1 MPFVIVER
9 KNVMD
14 SDKPKNSYL
23 PRSWGSGREEK
34 KTDNIP
40 IPDEEVDAQENIK
53 LRSEPPT
60 RVLESSDLVTIDN
73 RNNISEDDSDR
84 EIDEYEPIKAQIL
97 ETPIKTSPVRQV
109 SVSDIDSASN
119 FSSDTEADTE
129 LTQISPEP
137 DISPDPS
144 AQSYRTEDKRSRRI
158 KINIVGVRFGYA
170 CKIYRFDAGDLELKS
185 DDWVIVK
192 TEKGLGLGRVA
203 LPPSVHEI
211 DSSQLDGLRKVIRKA
226 GKVDFD
232 QKGRLAQKEREA
244 YNFCLE
250 RIEELQLPMKLVG
263 VDCFFDGS
271 KYVFFFT
278 AEGRVDFRELVRQ
291 LVVRFPVRIEMRQ
304 IGVRHEAK
312 MTGGVAC
319 CGQELCCS
327 RFLTDFRP
335 VSVKM
340 AKAQN
345 LSLNPTKISGIC
357 GRLMCCLGYE
367 HEIYEQFRKGLP
379 KVGRTVI
386 TTSGQGIVSK
396 YNPLS
401 ETVSVRLENESQI
414 DVKREEILEVVG
426 STARNSANDVDEPE
440 LENFCEVD
448 MEGDSLEFSDDI
460 CKE

>member
-1 MPFVIVER
+1 
-9 KNVMD
+9 MD
-14 SDKPKNSYL
+14 SDKTKKSYL

-34 KTDNIP
+34 RED
-40 IPDEEVDAQENIK
+40 
-53 LRSEPPT
+53 
-60 RVLESSDLVTIDN
+60 SSDITRDMQ
-73 RNNISEDDSDR
+73 DDSPKNDAA
-84 EIDEYEPIKAQIL
+84 ESD
-97 ETPIKTSPVRQV
+97 SPKPVLQDSR
-109 SVSDIDSASN
+109 DIDSVPDQCDESEMA
-119 FSSDTEADTE
+119 EADSDDDASTKARILE
-129 LTQISPEP
+129 VPTKAS
-137 DISPDPS
+137 SS
-144 AQSYRTEDKRSRRI
+144 AQTIIEEADSDVDRVPETLLDAECSGPAPEADNMAHSVAHVQRAEDKRPRRV

-170 CKIYRFDAGDLELKS
+170 CKIYRFDSGDLELKG

-203 LPPSVHEI
+203 LPPTEHEI
-211 DSSQLDGLRKVIRKA
+211 DVSQLEGLRKVIRKA

-232 QKGRLAQKEREA
+232 QKVRLLQKEREA
-244 YNFCLE
+244 YTFCLE
-250 RIEELQLPMKLVG
+250 RIDELGLPMKLVG

-278 AEGRVDFRELVRQ
+278 AEGRVDFRELVKQ

-312 MTGGVAC
+312 MTGGIAC

-345 LSLNPTKISGIC
+345 LSLNPTKISGVC

-379 KVGRTVI
+379 KVGRVVVI
-386 TTSGQGIVSK
+386 DKGQGVVTK
-396 YNPLS
+396 HNALA
-401 ETVSVRLENESQI
+401 ETVSVRLEDETVVEVTKEDILEIIGTAPRNNNEPDEADADSLC
-414 DVKREEILEVVG
+414 DPDDEKDSLVFNEEI
-426 STARNSANDVDEPE
+426 
-440 LENFCEVD
+440 
-448 MEGDSLEFSDDI
+448 
-460 CKE
+460 